1 MDTNI
6 PIVLVDDEEGI
17 RNVLG
22 IALADRGYHVYTAEN
37 GERAIDVI
45 REIQPPIVLTDI
57 KMPGMGGIDLLCLI
71 KKEFPDIE
79 VIMIT
84 GHGDL
89 DLAIK
94 SLKFEATDFITKPI
108 LDDALEIALK
118 RAHERILMRRQLK
131 FYTEGLEDLVREKT
145 AKLLDSERMAAI
157 GQTVAG
163 LSHAIKD
170 LAGSLKGGAFV
181 LEKGI
186 EHEDMGYLKQG
197 WTMIRSGVDKIAR
210 LSMDLLN
217 YAKTSEIN
225 CQHCHPNQPAE
236 EVIELMAFRAEE
248 ENVRI
253 EFLPAGDLQPFE
265 FDPEG
270 MHQCLL
276 NLITN
281 AFDALR
287 TIEDGRNEKIVTIRT
302 IKRKDWGVEYQVED
316 NGCGMEPETL
326 NKIFRSFFTTKGTG
340 GTGIGLMMTKN
351 IIDKHQGEIQVSS
364 KQGVGSTFII
374 RLPRA
379 GANGY

>member
-6 PIVLVDDEEGI
+6 PILLVDDEEGI

-22 IALADRGYHVYTAEN
+22 IALADMGYQVYTAEN

-57 KMPGMGGIDLLCLI
+57 KMPGMGGIDLLCII

-131 FYTEGLEDLVREKT
+131 FYTEGLEDLVREKS
-145 AKLLDSERMAAI
+145 AKLLDAERMAAI

-163 LSHAIKD
+163 LSHTIKN

-186 EHEDMGYLKQG
+186 EHEDLGYLKQG
-197 WTMIRSGVDKIAR
+197 WTMIRSGVDKIAG
-210 LSMDLLN
+210 LSMNLLN

-225 CQHCHPNQPAE
+225 CRHCHPNQPVE
-236 EVIELMAFRAEE
+236 EVIELMAFRAKE
-248 ENVRI
+248 ENIQI
-253 EFLPAGDLQPFE
+253 EFLPAGDLQSFD

-287 TIEDGRNEKIVTIRT
+287 TIKDGRNEKIVTIRT

-364 KQGVGSTFII
+364 KKGVGSTFII
-374 RLPRA
+374 RLPKA
-379 GANGY
+379 AANGY